1 MMTFLLFVP
10 DLVLL
15 ALTALDAD
23 GAGLLFEGQAG
34 NVFHGMT
41 QDALVALMVVQR
53 RDIRDTRRDAR

>member
-23 GAGLLFEGQAG
+23 GAGLLFEGHAG
-34 NVFHGMT
+34 DVFHGMT
-41 QDALVALMVVQR
+41 QDALVALMVVER